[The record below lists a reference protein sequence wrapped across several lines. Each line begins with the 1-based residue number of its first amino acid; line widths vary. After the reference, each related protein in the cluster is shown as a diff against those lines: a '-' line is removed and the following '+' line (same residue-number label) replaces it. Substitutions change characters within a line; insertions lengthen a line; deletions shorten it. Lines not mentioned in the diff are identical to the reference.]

1 MGAFLATP
9 FWKNRESPGYPP
21 LPHPLNAATGAG
33 FAKMVCKI
41 LRPKGLEVMILRTRE
56 LGLVRDFCLRRLRHG
71 YDLLFEF

>member
-1 MGAFLATP
+1 MAL
-9 FWKNRESPGYPP
+9 FWRLRFGKIASLRGIPP
-21 LPHPLNAATGAG
+21 SPHPLNAATGAG
-33 FAKMVCKI
+33 SARMVCKI